1 MELTTRRKVKTGMG
15 DRMFYLIS
23 GLILTVIFLLILY
36 PCIFVVS
43 ASFSSGTAVQSGK
56 VVLWP
61 VDISF
66 VGYDTV
72 FHNVNIWKG
81 FMNSLF
87 YTFFGTIINV
97 ALTMLAAY
105 PLSRKDLVGRDKLML
120 FFTFT
125 MFFNGGIITN
135 YILVSKLGIIDTR
148 WSMLLPGAMSIYNMI
163 IARTFLQNSIP
174 NELLEAAQLDG
185 CTDIQYLFKV
195 VLPLSKAVLAVLVL
209 FYGVAHWNTYFHA
222 MIYLRN
228 RDLFPLTL
236 FLKEI
241 LISGQIDPSTV
252 SDPELAEKV
261 SQLAGVIKY
270 SLIVVSMVPVMIIY
284 PFVQKYFVKG
294 VTIGA
299 SQGLNPMADL
309 QYLNFTI
316 SERKYQHGRNI
327 QLETS
332 TRTISSGYAE
342 TFKDP
347 LFRRESGSSFRWI
360 RSRIWHED
368 RRNGRCHEASVG
380 PDPILG

>member
-1 MELTTRRKVKTGMG
+1 MKQMELTTTKRKVKISTG
-15 DRMFYLIS
+15 DQMFYLIS
-23 GLILTVIFLLILY
+23 GLILTAIFLLILY

-56 VVLWP
+56 VILWP
-61 VDISF
+61 VAFCF

-81 FMNSLF
+81 FINSLF
-87 YTFFGTIINV
+87 YTFAGTIINV
-97 ALTMLAAY
+97 TLTMLAAY

-135 YILVSKLGIIDTR
+135 YILVSKLGLIDTR

-174 NELLEAAQLDG
+174 NELLEAAELDG
-185 CTDIQYLFKV
+185 CTDIQYLFQV

-209 FYGVAHWNTYFHA
+209 FYGVAHWNTYFNA

-228 RDLFPLTL
+228 RELFPLTL

-270 SLIVVSMVPVMIIY
+270 SLIVVSMVPVMIVY

-299 SQGLNPMADL
+299 VKG
-309 QYLNFTI
+309 
-316 SERKYQHGRNI
+316 
-327 QLETS
+327 
-332 TRTISSGYAE
+332 
-342 TFKDP
+342 
-347 LFRRESGSSFRWI
+347 
-360 RSRIWHED
+360 
-368 RRNGRCHEASVG
+368 
-380 PDPILG
+380 

>member
-1 MELTTRRKVKTGMG
+1 MKQMELTTTKRKVKISTG
-15 DRMFYLIS
+15 DQMFYLIS
-23 GLILTVIFLLILY
+23 GLILTAIFLLILY

-56 VVLWP
+56 VILWP

-81 FMNSLF
+81 LRNSLF
-87 YTFFGTIINV
+87 YTFAGTIINV
-97 ALTMLAAY
+97 TLTMLAAY

-135 YILVSKLGIIDTR
+135 YILVSKLGLIDTR

-174 NELLEAAQLDG
+174 NELLEAAELDG
-185 CTDIQYLFKV
+185 CTDIQYLFQV

-209 FYGVAHWNTYFHA
+209 FYGVAHWNTYFNA

-228 RDLFPLTL
+228 RELFPLTL

-252 SDPELAEKV
+252 SDPELAENV

-270 SLIVVSMVPVMIIY
+270 SFIVVSMVPVMIVY

-299 SQGLNPMADL
+299 VKG
-309 QYLNFTI
+309 
-316 SERKYQHGRNI
+316 
-327 QLETS
+327 
-332 TRTISSGYAE
+332 
-342 TFKDP
+342 
-347 LFRRESGSSFRWI
+347 
-360 RSRIWHED
+360 
-368 RRNGRCHEASVG
+368 
-380 PDPILG
+380 

>member
-1 MELTTRRKVKTGMG
+1 MKQMELTTTKRKVKISTG
-15 DRMFYLIS
+15 DQMFYLIS
-23 GLILTVIFLLILY
+23 GLILTAIFLLILY

-56 VVLWP
+56 VILWP

-81 FMNSLF
+81 FINSLF
-87 YTFFGTIINV
+87 YTFAGTIINV
-97 ALTMLAAY
+97 TLTMLAAY

-125 MFFNGGIITN
+125 MFFNGGIITH
-135 YILVSKLGIIDTR
+135 YILVSKLGLIDTR
-148 WSMLLPGAMSIYNMI
+148 WSMLLPGAMSIHNMI

-174 NELLEAAQLDG
+174 NELLEAAELDG
-185 CTDIQYLFKV
+185 CTDIQYLFQV

-209 FYGVAHWNTYFHA
+209 FYGVAHWNTYFNA

-228 RDLFPLTL
+228 RELFPLTL

-270 SLIVVSMVPVMIIY
+270 SLIVVSMVPVMIVY

-299 SQGLNPMADL
+299 VKG
-309 QYLNFTI
+309 
-316 SERKYQHGRNI
+316 
-327 QLETS
+327 
-332 TRTISSGYAE
+332 
-342 TFKDP
+342 
-347 LFRRESGSSFRWI
+347 
-360 RSRIWHED
+360 
-368 RRNGRCHEASVG
+368 
-380 PDPILG
+380 

>member
-1 MELTTRRKVKTGMG
+1 MG
-15 DRMFYLIS
+15 DRMFYLTS

-125 MFFNGGIITN
+125 MFFNGGIITH

-209 FYGVAHWNTYFHA
+209 FYGVAHWNTYFNA

-299 SQGLNPMADL
+299 VKG
-309 QYLNFTI
+309 
-316 SERKYQHGRNI
+316 
-327 QLETS
+327 
-332 TRTISSGYAE
+332 
-342 TFKDP
+342 
-347 LFRRESGSSFRWI
+347 
-360 RSRIWHED
+360 
-368 RRNGRCHEASVG
+368 
-380 PDPILG
+380 

>member
-1 MELTTRRKVKTGMG
+1 MG

-61 VDISF
+61 VDICF

-125 MFFNGGIITN
+125 MFFNGGIITH

-209 FYGVAHWNTYFHA
+209 FYGVAHWNTYFNA

-299 SQGLNPMADL
+299 VKG
-309 QYLNFTI
+309 
-316 SERKYQHGRNI
+316 
-327 QLETS
+327 
-332 TRTISSGYAE
+332 
-342 TFKDP
+342 
-347 LFRRESGSSFRWI
+347 
-360 RSRIWHED
+360 
-368 RRNGRCHEASVG
+368 
-380 PDPILG
+380 

>member
-1 MELTTRRKVKTGMG
+1 MKQMELTTTKRKVKISTG
-15 DRMFYLIS
+15 DQMFYLIS
-23 GLILTVIFLLILY
+23 GLILTAIFLLILY

-56 VVLWP
+56 VILWP

-81 FMNSLF
+81 FINSLF
-87 YTFFGTIINV
+87 YTFAGTIINV
-97 ALTMLAAY
+97 TLTMLAAY

-135 YILVSKLGIIDTR
+135 YILVSKLGLIDTR

-174 NELLEAAQLDG
+174 NELLEAAELDG
-185 CTDIQYLFKV
+185 CTDIQYLLQV

-209 FYGVAHWNTYFHA
+209 FYGVAHWNTYFNA

-228 RDLFPLTL
+228 RELFPLTL

-270 SLIVVSMVPVMIIY
+270 SLIVVSMVPVMIVY

-299 SQGLNPMADL
+299 VKG
-309 QYLNFTI
+309 
-316 SERKYQHGRNI
+316 
-327 QLETS
+327 
-332 TRTISSGYAE
+332 
-342 TFKDP
+342 
-347 LFRRESGSSFRWI
+347 
-360 RSRIWHED
+360 
-368 RRNGRCHEASVG
+368 
-380 PDPILG
+380 

>member
-1 MELTTRRKVKTGMG
+1 MG

-87 YTFFGTIINV
+87 YTLFGTMINV

-125 MFFNGGIITN
+125 MFFNGGIITH

-209 FYGVAHWNTYFHA
+209 FYGVAHWNTYFNA

-299 SQGLNPMADL
+299 VKG
-309 QYLNFTI
+309 
-316 SERKYQHGRNI
+316 
-327 QLETS
+327 
-332 TRTISSGYAE
+332 
-342 TFKDP
+342 
-347 LFRRESGSSFRWI
+347 
-360 RSRIWHED
+360 
-368 RRNGRCHEASVG
+368 
-380 PDPILG
+380 

>member
-1 MELTTRRKVKTGMG
+1 MKQMELTTTKRKVKISTG
-15 DRMFYLIS
+15 DQMFYLIS
-23 GLILTVIFLLILY
+23 GLILTAIFLLILY

-56 VVLWP
+56 VILWP

-81 FMNSLF
+81 FINSLF
-87 YTFFGTIINV
+87 YTFAGTIINV
-97 ALTMLAAY
+97 TLTMLAAD

-135 YILVSKLGIIDTR
+135 YILVSKLGLIDTR

-174 NELLEAAQLDG
+174 NELLEAAELDG
-185 CTDIQYLFKV
+185 CTDIQYLFQV
-195 VLPLSKAVLAVLVL
+195 VLPLSKAGLAVLVL
-209 FYGVAHWNTYFHA
+209 FYGVAHWNTYFNA

-228 RDLFPLTL
+228 RELFPLTL

-270 SLIVVSMVPVMIIY
+270 SLIVVSMVPVMIVY

-299 SQGLNPMADL
+299 VKG
-309 QYLNFTI
+309 
-316 SERKYQHGRNI
+316 
-327 QLETS
+327 
-332 TRTISSGYAE
+332 
-342 TFKDP
+342 
-347 LFRRESGSSFRWI
+347 
-360 RSRIWHED
+360 
-368 RRNGRCHEASVG
+368 
-380 PDPILG
+380 

>member
-1 MELTTRRKVKTGMG
+1 MG

-125 MFFNGGIITN
+125 MFFNGGIITH

-195 VLPLSKAVLAVLVL
+195 VLPLSKAILAVLVL
-209 FYGVAHWNTYFHA
+209 FYGVAHWNTYFNA

-299 SQGLNPMADL
+299 VKG
-309 QYLNFTI
+309 
-316 SERKYQHGRNI
+316 
-327 QLETS
+327 
-332 TRTISSGYAE
+332 
-342 TFKDP
+342 
-347 LFRRESGSSFRWI
+347 
-360 RSRIWHED
+360 
-368 RRNGRCHEASVG
+368 
-380 PDPILG
+380 

>member
-1 MELTTRRKVKTGMG
+1 MG

-72 FHNVNIWKG
+72 LHNVNIWKG

-125 MFFNGGIITN
+125 MFFNGGIITH

-209 FYGVAHWNTYFHA
+209 FYGVAHWNTYFNA

-252 SDPELAEKV
+252 SDPELGEKV

-284 PFVQKYFVKG
+284 PFVQKYFVSG
-294 VTIGA
+294 VMIG
-299 SQGLNPMADL
+299 GVK
-309 QYLNFTI
+309 
-316 SERKYQHGRNI
+316 E
-327 QLETS
+327 
-332 TRTISSGYAE
+332 
-342 TFKDP
+342 
-347 LFRRESGSSFRWI
+347 
-360 RSRIWHED
+360 
-368 RRNGRCHEASVG
+368 
-380 PDPILG
+380 

>member
-1 MELTTRRKVKTGMG
+1 MG

-72 FHNVNIWKG
+72 LHNVNIWKG

-125 MFFNGGIITN
+125 MFFNGGIITH

-148 WSMLLPGAMSIYNMI
+148 WSMLLPGAMRIYNMI

-209 FYGVAHWNTYFHA
+209 FYGVAHWNTYFNA

-299 SQGLNPMADL
+299 VKG
-309 QYLNFTI
+309 
-316 SERKYQHGRNI
+316 
-327 QLETS
+327 
-332 TRTISSGYAE
+332 
-342 TFKDP
+342 
-347 LFRRESGSSFRWI
+347 
-360 RSRIWHED
+360 
-368 RRNGRCHEASVG
+368 
-380 PDPILG
+380 

>member
-1 MELTTRRKVKTGMG
+1 MG

-105 PLSRKDLVGRDKLML
+105 PLSRNDLVGRDKLML

-125 MFFNGGIITN
+125 MFFNGGIITH

-209 FYGVAHWNTYFHA
+209 FYGGAHWNTYFNA

-299 SQGLNPMADL
+299 VKG
-309 QYLNFTI
+309 
-316 SERKYQHGRNI
+316 
-327 QLETS
+327 
-332 TRTISSGYAE
+332 
-342 TFKDP
+342 
-347 LFRRESGSSFRWI
+347 
-360 RSRIWHED
+360 
-368 RRNGRCHEASVG
+368 
-380 PDPILG
+380 

>member
-1 MELTTRRKVKTGMG
+1 MG

-125 MFFNGGIITN
+125 MFFNGGIITH
-135 YILVSKLGIIDTR
+135 YILVSKFGIIDTR

-209 FYGVAHWNTYFHA
+209 FYGVAHWNTYFNA

-299 SQGLNPMADL
+299 VKG
-309 QYLNFTI
+309 
-316 SERKYQHGRNI
+316 
-327 QLETS
+327 
-332 TRTISSGYAE
+332 
-342 TFKDP
+342 
-347 LFRRESGSSFRWI
+347 
-360 RSRIWHED
+360 
-368 RRNGRCHEASVG
+368 
-380 PDPILG
+380 

>member
-1 MELTTRRKVKTGMG
+1 MG

-81 FMNSLF
+81 FMNSLL

-125 MFFNGGIITN
+125 MFFNGGIITH

-209 FYGVAHWNTYFHA
+209 FYGVAHWNTYFNA

-270 SLIVVSMVPVMIIY
+270 SLIVVSMIPVMIIY

-299 SQGLNPMADL
+299 VKG
-309 QYLNFTI
+309 
-316 SERKYQHGRNI
+316 
-327 QLETS
+327 
-332 TRTISSGYAE
+332 
-342 TFKDP
+342 
-347 LFRRESGSSFRWI
+347 
-360 RSRIWHED
+360 
-368 RRNGRCHEASVG
+368 
-380 PDPILG
+380 

>member
-1 MELTTRRKVKTGMG
+1 MKQMELTTTKRKVKISTG
-15 DRMFYLIS
+15 DQMFYLIS
-23 GLILTVIFLLILY
+23 GLILTAIFLLILY

-56 VVLWP
+56 VILWP
-61 VDISF
+61 VDISC

-72 FHNVNIWKG
+72 FHNINIWKG
-81 FMNSLF
+81 FINSLF
-87 YTFFGTIINV
+87 YTFAGTIINV
-97 ALTMLAAY
+97 TLTMLAAY

-135 YILVSKLGIIDTR
+135 YILVSKLGLIDTR

-174 NELLEAAQLDG
+174 NELLEAAELDG
-185 CTDIQYLFKV
+185 CTDIQYLFQV

-209 FYGVAHWNTYFHA
+209 FYGVAHWNTYFNA

-228 RDLFPLTL
+228 RELFPLTL

-270 SLIVVSMVPVMIIY
+270 SLIVVSMVPVMIVY

-299 SQGLNPMADL
+299 VKG
-309 QYLNFTI
+309 
-316 SERKYQHGRNI
+316 
-327 QLETS
+327 
-332 TRTISSGYAE
+332 
-342 TFKDP
+342 
-347 LFRRESGSSFRWI
+347 
-360 RSRIWHED
+360 
-368 RRNGRCHEASVG
+368 
-380 PDPILG
+380 